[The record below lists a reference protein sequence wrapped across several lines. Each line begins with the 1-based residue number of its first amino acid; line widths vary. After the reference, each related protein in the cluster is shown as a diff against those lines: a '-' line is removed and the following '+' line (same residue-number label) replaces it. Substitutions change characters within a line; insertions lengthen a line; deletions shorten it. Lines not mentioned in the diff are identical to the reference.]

1 MHIYFGPK
9 NCSSINRG
17 EINMYTMSVL
27 YLEQHEKIDFESTFK
42 AKL

>member
-1 MHIYFGPK
+1 MV
-9 NCSSINRG
+9 SINRG